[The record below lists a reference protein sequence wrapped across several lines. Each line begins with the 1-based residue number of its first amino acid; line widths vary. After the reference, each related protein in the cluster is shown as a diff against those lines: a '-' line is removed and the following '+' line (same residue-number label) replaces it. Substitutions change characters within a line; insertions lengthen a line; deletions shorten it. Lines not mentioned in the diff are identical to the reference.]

1 MNIKKIRKDFP
12 VLQNNPDLIYLDN
25 AATSLTPKQ
34 VIEKINLYY
43 NEFSCNVHRGSHRLS
58 QEATQMYESSREEV
72 ASFINSKSEEMVFT
86 HNATES
92 INLVAV
98 CLERD
103 KYFKKGDEIIV
114 SALEHHANL
123 VPWQELCKRTGAKLK
138 IAKLNL
144 DFTLDMSDFES
155 ILSNKTKFV
164 SMAHI
169 SNTVASILPI
179 KKITKLTHEK
189 NALVLIDAAQS
200 VPHMPVN
207 VKQIGADFVAF
218 SSHKMLGP
226 TGVGCLFGKK
236 DLLEELPPYNFGG
249 SMISKVTYTKSSW
262 ASSPEKFEAGT
273 MPIGEVI
280 GLGEAV
286 RYLKKV
292 GIEEIHSHEKKLTK
306 FALERLSEMDGVN
319 VFCPNNSQKQGGII
333 LFDCK
338 GIDPL
343 DLGVGLDESKNIAV
357 RSGMHCAEPI
367 VSSINKQGLARASF
381 YLYNALDEIE
391 AFAQQ
396 VMAMSKVVQKKH

>member
-12 VLQNNPDLIYLDN
+12 VLQKNPDLIYLDS

-43 NEFSCNVHRGSHRLS
+43 NEFSSNVHRGSHRLS
-58 QEATQMYESSREEV
+58 QEATQMYEVSRGEV

-86 HNATES
+86 RNATES

-98 CLERD
+98 CLERS
-103 KYFKKGDEIIV
+103 KYFKKGDEIVV

-123 VPWQELCKRTGAKLK
+123 VPWQELCRRTGAKLK
-138 IAKLNL
+138 IAKLNS
-144 DFTLDMSDFES
+144 DFTLNMPNFES
-155 ILSNKTKFV
+155 TLSKKTKFV
-164 SMAHI
+164 SMAHV
-169 SNTVASILPI
+169 SNTVASVLPV
-179 KKITKLTHEK
+179 KKITKLAHEK

-200 VPHMPVN
+200 VPRMKVN

-218 SSHKMLGP
+218 SAHKMLGP

-249 SMISKVTYTKSSW
+249 SMISKVTYEKSSW

-280 GLGEAV
+280 GLAEAV
-286 RYLKKV
+286 KYLKKV
-292 GIEEIHSHEKKLTK
+292 GMGEIHSHEKKLTK
-306 FALERLSEMDGVN
+306 FALEKINEIKGVN
-319 VFCPNNSQKQGGII
+319 VFCPNNSEKQGGII

-381 YLYNALDEIE
+381 YLYNTFDEIE
-391 AFAQQ
+391 AFTQQ
-396 VMAMSKVVQKKH
+396 VMAISEVVQKKH

>member
-1 MNIKKIRKDFP
+1 MK
-12 VLQNNPDLIYLDN
+12 
-25 AATSLTPKQ
+25 
-34 VIEKINLYY
+34 
-43 NEFSCNVHRGSHRLS
+43 
-58 QEATQMYESSREEV
+58 
-72 ASFINSKSEEMVFT
+72 
-86 HNATES
+86 
-92 INLVAV
+92 
-98 CLERD
+98 
-103 KYFKKGDEIIV
+103 
-114 SALEHHANL
+114 
-123 VPWQELCKRTGAKLK
+123 
-138 IAKLNL
+138 
-144 DFTLDMSDFES
+144 
-155 ILSNKTKFV
+155 
-164 SMAHI
+164 
-169 SNTVASILPI
+169 
-179 KKITKLTHEK
+179 
-189 NALVLIDAAQS
+189 
-200 VPHMPVN
+200 VN

-381 YLYNALDEIE
+381 YLYNTFDEIE
-391 AFAQQ
+391 AFTQQ
-396 VMAMSKVVQKKH
+396 VMAISEVVQKKH